1 MPSDALTI
9 SYISKELNDI
19 LSGGKITKIN
29 QPEKDEIVLTVYT
42 RIGTKKLAV
51 SANANVPRCHITE
64 RDKANPITAPS
75 FCMLLRKHLVG
86 ATIEKVYSPN
96 SDRIIAI
103 ELSSKNEMKDT
114 VSLRLF
120 AELISK
126 QSNIILTDCDGKIL
140 GSLKKTS
147 LDDEKAKRMIMSG
160 IKYSFPENGKIAFD
174 DIRAIEKAITT
185 LNKPYSAKDILELIS
200 GYSYQTATY
209 LTKNDTITSENELL
223 KRIKSLCNFENTS
236 PCVGYKKGKVEDY
249 FVINYD
255 TLQLEYRYFPTLNEA
270 IDTYY
275 SEKDNVLRIKE
286 HGKRLNDII
295 KHNISRTE
303 KKLTAQMNQLKD
315 SEDLEKD
322 RICGELITTNIYRIP
337 PKASEVTVDNY
348 YEDPITPLTIKLD
361 PSLSP
366 SSNAQNYYRRYNK
379 KKRTI
384 EFVTEQIIES
394 QSHLNMLKSI
404 RSTLNNVTEISE
416 LELIEND
423 LIASGVIQKPKQ
435 SKKKAEVKAK
445 PREYLYNG
453 FTIYVG
459 RSSTENEY
467 VTHKLGRG
475 NDVWFHVKKA
485 FGSHVLVKAK
495 QNGPIPDD
503 VYVVAA
509 EIAAYYSEERTSSKV
524 EVDYTDVKNV
534 KKPPNGKLGLV
545 IYNTNYSIICEPKE
559 HKELQ
564 K

>member
-1 MPSDALTI
+1 MPGDALTI

-96 SDRIIAI
+96 SDRIIAL

-114 VSLRLF
+114 ISLRLF

-160 IKYSFPENGKIAFD
+160 IKYSFPENEKIAFD
-174 DIRAIEKAITT
+174 DIATIEKAITT
-185 LNKPYSAKDILELIS
+185 LSKPYTAKDILELVS

-209 LTKNDTITSENELL
+209 LTRNDTITSENELSE
-223 KRIKSLCNFENTS
+223 RIRSLCDFKNAS
-236 PCVGYKKGKVEDY
+236 PCVGYKNGKVEDY

-322 RICGELITTNIYRIP
+322 RICGELITTNIYRIQQ
-337 PKASEVTVDNY
+337 KASEVIVDNY
-348 YEDPITPLTIKLD
+348 YEDPVMPITIKLD
-361 PSLSP
+361 PALSP

-394 QSHLNMLKSI
+394 QAHLNMLKSI
-404 RSTLNNVTEISE
+404 RSTLNNVTEINE

-435 SKKKAEVKAK
+435 SKKKAEVTAK

-509 EIAAYYSEERTSSKV
+509 EIAAYYSDERTSSKV
-524 EVDYTDVKNV
+524 EVDYTEVKNV